1 MKNQKG
7 FTLVEI
13 IVTIVILSVLM
24 AIAVPISLSF
34 MDDIHEQRLLS
45 EGKSILS
52 VAQGRVNRMSL
63 EGQFVYEITAENE
76 YNLPSDKRKE
86 IVEKANGKGA
96 LHELIYYNGKVTG
109 MRYYIENKFVVL
121 KKGNTELEIDKDA
134 SPNDIAYIL
143 SDSQVMGELKTY
155 FGRSDMKD
163 GSCVDSKAPSNST
176 NPGLAG
182 IGDKIRVFLVNMG
195 VNIDNVSWTF
205 IRRDVAGTNKRNFE
219 LIIYDGDINKVGE
232 IGKTV
237 EVSVVSYMFSD
248 NGILDESKDKFA
260 VEKKATVARHPDD
273 DSKYNYLVL
282 RP

>member
-63 EGQFVYEITAENE
+63 EGQFVYETTAENE

-86 IVEKANGKGA
+86 IVEKANGNGT
-96 LHELIYYNGKVTG
+96 LHELVYYNGKVTG

-121 KKGNTELEIDKDA
+121 KKGNSELEIDKDA
-134 SPNDIAYIL
+134 SPNDVAYIL
-143 SDSQVMGELKTY
+143 NGSTVLSNDLNEY
-155 FGRSDMKD
+155 FKRAHLANGA
-163 GSCVDSKAPSNST
+163 CVDSKAPSSAS
-176 NPGLAG
+176 GLDG

-248 NGILDESKDKFA
+248 KGVLDESKDNFA
-260 VEKKATVARHPDD
+260 VEKKAKVERHPDK

>member
-24 AIAVPISLSF
+24 AIAVPVSLSF

-63 EGQFVYEITAENE
+63 EGQFVYETTAENE

-163 GSCVDSKAPSNST
+163 GSCVDSKAPSQST
-176 NPGLAG
+176 DPNLYGM
-182 IGDKIRVFLVNMG
+182 GDKLRVYLC
-195 VNIDNVSWTF
+195 
-205 IRRDVAGTNKRNFE
+205 K
-219 LIIYDGDINKVGE
+219 
-232 IGKTV
+232 
-237 EVSVVSYMFSD
+237 
-248 NGILDESKDKFA
+248 NGC
-260 VEKKATVARHPDD
+260 
-273 DSKYNYLVL
+273 
-282 RP
+282 